1 MEPWACAPLTPQHSP
16 VCQSM
21 LGGTWERSHD
31 RPQPPRRGQDLW
43 SPEGHLLFTQQT
55 LTSTQ
60 RGVLTPEGV
69 GESLSG
75 CTHKPAPG
83 PPRRPSLWQAR
94 SNHRGLQDGWGGSL
108 PPHPGPPLS

>member
-1 MEPWACAPLTPQHSP
+1 MGVSPSDTPAF
-16 VCQSM
+16 
-21 LGGTWERSHD
+21 RSHD

-43 SPEGHLLFTQQT
+43 SQGGHLLFTQQT

-83 PPRRPSLWQAR
+83 TPKATISMASSQQPQGAPGWMGGVSPTPPRPTPLLSL
-94 SNHRGLQDGWGGSL
+94 
-108 PPHPGPPLS
+108 